1 MVFEMA
7 KEADFEAVN
16 RLARQVVAC
25 HAQWDKSLDLSMEPY
40 PKEWFLKFIQED
52 SLEQTTIYVARI
64 DGDVVGFMRFYL
76 WQTDSAVSGRRSIL
90 QLDDFGVEE
99 TLRNRS
105 IGQQMMQELKELAQ
119 REGCAELRL
128 NVDASNK
135 RAIAFYERC
144 GLHVRNHAM
153 GLTF

>member
-16 RLARQVVAC
+16 HLARQVVAC

>member
-16 RLARQVVAC
+16 HLARQVLVQ
-25 HAQWDKSLDLSMEPY
+25 HAQWDKSLDVSMEPY
-40 PKEWFLKFIQED
+40 PKEWFHKFIQED

-105 IGQQMMQELKELAQ
+105 IGQQMMQELKELAH
-119 REGCAELRL
+119 RAGCTELRL
-128 NVDASNK
+128 NVDAPNAN
-135 RAIAFYERC
+135 AIAFYEKC
-144 GLHVRNHAM
+144 GLHIRNHGMSMA
-153 GLTF
+153 L

>member
-16 RLARQVVAC
+16 RLARQVLVQ
-25 HAQWDKSLDLSMEPY
+25 HAQWDKSLDVSMEPY
-40 PKEWFLKFIQED
+40 PKEWFHKFIQED

-76 WQTDSAVSGRRSIL
+76 WQTNSAVSGRRSIL

>member
-16 RLARQVVAC
+16 HLARQVLVQ
-25 HAQWDKSLDLSMEPY
+25 HAQWDKSLDVSMEPY
-40 PKEWFLKFIQED
+40 PKEWFHKFIQED

>member
-16 RLARQVVAC
+16 HLARQVLVQ
-25 HAQWDKSLDLSMEPY
+25 HAQWDKSLDVSMEPY

>member
-16 RLARQVVAC
+16 HLARQVLVQ
-25 HAQWDKSLDLSMEPY
+25 HALWDKSLDVSMEPY
-40 PKEWFLKFIQED
+40 PKEWFHKFIQED

>member
-16 RLARQVVAC
+16 HLARQVLVQ
-25 HAQWDKSLDLSMEPY
+25 HAQWDKSLDVSMEPY
-40 PKEWFLKFIQED
+40 PKEWFHKFIQED

-105 IGQQMMQELKELAQ
+105 IGQQMMQELKGLAQ

>member
-76 WQTDSAVSGRRSIL
+76 WQTNSAVSGQQGIV

-99 TLRNRS
+99 SLRNRG
-105 IGQQMMQELKELAQ
+105 IGKQMMRELKELAH
-119 REGCAELRL
+119 RAGCTELRL
-128 NVDASNK
+128 NVDAPNAN
-135 RAIAFYERC
+135 AIAFYEKC
-144 GLHVRNHAM
+144 GLHIRNHGMSMA
-153 GLTF
+153 L